1 MARIT
6 EKDLREYVKKYGD
19 TEAGKAIASQLDPQ
33 EEEQSSP
40 ECVGTTEENYAE
52 QPLSLG
58 KLVAVLLITGITI
71 VLSLCSLDM
80 LIAWYFKF

>member
-33 EEEQSSP
+33 EEPQSSP
-40 ECVGTTEENYAE
+40 ECDVTHD
-52 QPLSLG
+52 PLKSQQNNRRH
-58 KLVAVLLITGITI
+58 
-71 VLSLCSLDM
+71 
-80 LIAWYFKF
+80 